1 MVGLSAQGHMLA
13 ERPAQGKG
21 KKQESALVGPGSVLG
36 AAAFLSS
43 TRSRAAVRAAGTCR
57 LAAFGPQELEALLVS
72 APVNCKVYYVQAHAL
87 LSTWL
92 CPGGRGV
99 CGVVVKVSWWYVRHK
114 PQMTTSSC

>member
-1 MVGLSAQGHMLA
+1 MLA

-72 APVNCKVYYVQAHAL
+72 ALLVNNLRSVKGHVLYILYYFVVLLFLLFVSQETVAHN
-87 LSTWL
+87 TFFCL
-92 CPGGRGV
+92 C
-99 CGVVVKVSWWYVRHK
+99 CSK
-114 PQMTTSSC
+114 